1 MRRSIALAAATVI
14 SVASLAPGA
23 LAQPAAGS
31 ISPNHETGQQVG
43 GEDGLECEDGVA
55 PSQSGREPGPGSPF
69 QEDSI
74 SGAHYADELD
84 GINNKNTASVS
95 QYDLACF
102 KGPQYVAG
110 ARRTGP
116 P

>member
-1 MRRSIALAAATVI
+1 MRRTITFFAAATF
-14 SVASLAPGA
+14 SLAPA
-23 LAQPAAGS
+23 LVLAQPPAPGS

-43 GEDGLECEDGVA
+43 GEEGLECEDGVA

-69 QEDSI
+69 QENSK
-74 SGAHYADELD
+74 SGAHYAGEQD

-102 KGPQYVAG
+102 KGPQ
-110 ARRTGP
+110 
-116 P
+116 

>member
-43 GEDGLECEDGVA
+43 GEDGLECDEGGAA

-69 QEDSI
+69 QEDSK
-74 SGAHYADELD
+74 SGAHYAGEQD

-102 KGPQYVAG
+102 KGPQ
-110 ARRTGP
+110 
-116 P
+116 

>member
-1 MRRSIALAAATVI
+1 MKRTFALVAAT
-14 SVASLAPGA
+14 AMSLAPAMA
-23 LAQPAAGS
+23 LAQPAPGS

-43 GEDGLECEDGVA
+43 GEDGLECDEGGAA

-69 QEDSI
+69 QEDSK
-74 SGAHYADELD
+74 SGAHYAGEQD

-102 KGPQYVAG
+102 KGPNSG
-110 ARRTGP
+110 
-116 P
+116 